1 MLTNNPNGANP
12 FRIDRSVPVTCDQDH
27 VHADEQYAFN
37 GGLMNRFLAPSCKD
51 AVLGVNSTLSYC
63 DGNTVTALW
72 NYAQYDAMS
81 DNSYG
86 TSFDPSTPG
95 LLNLVAGTTFAQM
108 ITNGHSASGN
118 IANGATSGAIIGDPD
133 PAGDTCSDPT
143 CTQITMSGENIG
155 DRLNNSGIT
164 WGACMGG
171 FDNCKL
177 THNNVSGKSAGA
189 DYIPHH
195 AFFQYWKTTQNPL
208 HTPPGSAAAIAKTD
222 QANHQYDMARFHTA
236 LANHNLPGVSFL
248 KARAFQDGPYDDS
261 NGWYDHAMG
270 KLV

>member
-27 VHADEQYAFN
+27 GYGDEQYAFH
-37 GGLMNRFLAPSCKD
+37 GGLVNRFLAPSCKD
-51 AVLGVNSTLSYC
+51 AVLGVNSTLGYC
-63 DGNTVTALW
+63 DGNTVIALW
-72 NYAQYDAMS
+72 NYAQHDAMS

-86 TSFDPSTPG
+86 TSFGPSTPG
-95 LLNLVAGTTFAQM
+95 LLNLVGGTTFAEM

-118 IANGATSGAIIGDPD
+118 IANGATSGAVIGDPN
-133 PAGDTCSDPT
+133 PAGDTCSNPT

-189 DYIPHH
+189 D
-195 AFFQYWKTTQNPL
+195 
-208 HTPPGSAAAIAKTD
+208 
-222 QANHQYDMARFHTA
+222 
-236 LANHNLPGVSFL
+236 
-248 KARAFQDGPYDDS
+248 
-261 NGWYDHAMG
+261 
-270 KLV
+270 